1 MPVDLAGIQLGRK
14 YTRPQLADMWGYG
27 GYQAIAKGVVT
38 PANSG
43 LILLFVTREKQE
55 ALTQYDDFISGDYL
69 HWEGEKKHGAD
80 ERIAEAHRTGEEVHL
95 FYRDIHHSPFQY
107 RGRVELIHYSKRD
120 DKPSEF
126 KFRLEHDLGPTD
138 DVATHA
144 AELEQLPET
153 EKQLVVKARVGQG
166 KFREELFNVWR
177 GCAVTGISLADLLR
191 ASHIKP
197 WRDSNNSERLD
208 RFNGLLL
215 LPHYDH
221 LFDRGFI
228 TFNGRGH
235 LEISPAIERLDFT
248 RLGISKH
255 ARLKKIDSEHRPFLE
270 YHHREVFV
278 DQSGRDT

>member
-1 MPVDLAGIQLGRK
+1 MPVNLSGIELGKK
-14 YTRPQLADMWGYG
+14 YTRPQLADLWGYG

-43 LILLFVTREKQE
+43 LIILFVTREKQE

-69 HWEGEKKHGAD
+69 HWEGEKKHGTD
-80 ERIAEAHRTGEEVHL
+80 ERIADAHRTGEEIHL

-107 RGRVELIHYSKRD
+107 RGRVELLQFRKRV

-126 KFRLEHDLGPTD
+126 KFRLEHDLSPTD
-138 DVATHA
+138 DIATHA
-144 AELEQLPET
+144 PELDPLPET
-153 EKQLVVKARVGQG
+153 EKEMVVKARVGQG
-166 KFREELFNVWR
+166 KFRDELFSVWR
-177 GCAVTGISLADLLR
+177 GCAVTGITLAELLR

-197 WRDSNNSERLD
+197 WRNSTNSERLD

-228 TFNGRGH
+228 TFSTRGN
-235 LEISPAIERLDFT
+235 LEISPAIERFDPDQ
-248 RLGISKH
+248 LGISKG
-255 ARLKKIDSEHRPFLE
+255 ARLKKIDSEHLPFLE
-270 YHHREVFV
+270 YHHGEVFV
-278 DQSGRDT
+278 DQSSRES